1 MHELKKEQEL
11 LKLLVAKSFKFNQTH
26 NIYQRQSEAEVYNK
40 DIVECLEIN
49 KHIKKGDKILDIGSG
64 GGFPGLVI
72 GITNPENNIDL
83 IESNQKKCYF
93 LKQVQHDLRLKNV
106 NILNQ
111 RLEKNNTLGH
121 YDLITARAFATI
133 EKITNLTNN
142 NIKQSTRYVLFKG
155 TKTKIEEELAELNT
169 NKFNYEIINQGTKG
183 KERHFVKIKT
193 NE

>member
-1 MHELKKEQEL
+1 M
-11 LKLLVAKSFKFNQTH
+11 
-26 NIYQRQSEAEVYNK
+26 
-40 DIVECLEIN
+40 
-49 KHIKKGDKILDIGSG
+49 
-64 GGFPGLVI
+64 I
-72 GITNPENNIDL
+72 GITNPDNNIDL

-93 LKQVQHDLRLKNV
+93 LKQAQHDLGLKNV

-133 EKITNLTNN
+133 EKITNLTTN
-142 NIKQSTRYVLFKG
+142 NIKQGTRYVLFKG

-169 NKFNYEIINQGTKG
+169 NKFNYEIINQGTEG